1 MPLGF
6 DPIYILLIAIVVFL
20 ASYMA
25 VTYLREASTQ
35 KKEDKGKVIS
45 LSKCL
50 NCGYTSSSTYNK
62 EDYVGRRSGKCPKC
76 GGELIITAIYLE
88 TQTQAPRETAS

>member
-1 MPLGF
+1 MSLVL

-25 VTYLREASTQ
+25 VTYLRESSAQ
-35 KKEDKGKVIS
+35 KKEEKGRVIS
-45 LSKCL
+45 LSRCL
-50 NCGYTSSSTYNK
+50 NCSYMLSGIYDK
-62 EDYVGRRSGKCPKC
+62 EDYVGRKSGKCPKC

-88 TQTQAPRETAS
+88 AQTQAPEK